1 MPRGLQRSDGT
12 DAPTFNPPKAKT
24 TTKAPSGL
32 FLLVFHGV
40 GGVETSTQPLPQNTF
55 FALAH
60 PLLKLTFDSVIAESN
75 RHSYQHTCC
84 PATCPGLGA
93 LVGVQCHWVP
103 SSTEFQSKLLTPSL
117 AHSAYPF
124 LEVFQN

>member
-1 MPRGLQRSDGT
+1 MWKPQPNPFPRTR
-12 DAPTFNPPKAKT
+12 
-24 TTKAPSGL
+24 
-32 FLLVFHGV
+32 FLHSLIHFLNSV
-40 GGVETSTQPLPQNTF
+40 S
-55 FALAH
+55 
-60 PLLKLTFDSVIAESN
+60 DSVIAESN

-93 LVGVQCHWVP
+93 LVEVQCHWVP
-103 SSTEFQSKLLTPSL
+103 SSTEFQSKLLTPNL